1 MNDNFENKRYQY
13 FFERLKQKSNQIGR
27 SRTVNERYEKS
38 RTSPSLLAGMQLLPI
53 PLYVV
58 LYTCSLNVKIDIP
71 LY

>member
-1 MNDNFENKRYQY
+1 MNDNFEKERYQY
-13 FFERLKQKSNQIGR
+13 FFERLKQKTNQKGR
-27 SRTVNERYEKS
+27 SQTVNERKKHNEPIS
-38 RTSPSLLAGMQLLPI
+38 TCRHVAPI